1 MLDCGLQAVGQLAQ
15 THRAGQTG
23 AALEGVQGAHAASTQ
38 AGVFGLQ
45 RPVAQAGMQRG
56 QQLQRL
62 FFEDR
67 EQLGVNRID
76 RVDVVG
82 DVRSVNVLD
91 ALPAGHAGQ
100 VGKRPQCQSAHFG
113 PGSHGCCDGYGDG
126 GSGGRDR
133 CSLHSLHN
141 LHHRHHGS
149 NRRARFGQLIQ
160 GRRLGLADL
169 VGIERVSGRVG
180 PIVRRRQVRRGMR
193 HSAQSAHQI
202 RIRAGQEA
210 GRKLVQQAANFQRAT
225 VEQPSLVGTA
235 TLVLLRAL
243 QRMLQRARQ
252 HRQVGVAHR
261 RRIAGQ
267 RMRQRHRAVGHRPV
281 QLQPPFGQLV
291 AQTTRQLIGLVEEDV
306 EQRDADAQRPDTLEL
321 LRIAGFARWLGLDA
335 GGRCRRAGLGQIGQG
350 AGRQLG
356 QLRVGSQAS
365 CWMWRGGSSRS
376 GAQ

>member
-1 MLDCGLQAVGQLAQ
+1 MQVVGLGDQAIELAPADGTDTALVLDRGLQAVGQLTQ

-38 AGVFGLQ
+38 AGVFWLKC
-45 RPVAQAGMQRG
+45 PVAQAGMQGG

-82 DVRSVNVLD
+82 DVRSVDVLD

-100 VGKRPQCQSAHFG
+100 VGKRLQCQSAHFG

-133 CSLHSLHN
+133 CSLHHLHN
-141 LHHRHHGS
+141 LHNRQDLHHRHHGS

-202 RIRAGQEA
+202 RIRTGQEA

-252 HRQVGVAHR
+252 HRQLGVAHR

-267 RMRQRHRAVGHRPV
+267 RMRQRHRAVGHLPV

-321 LRIAGFARWLGLDA
+321 LRVAGLVGRLGLDA
-335 GGRCRRAGLGQIGQG
+335 G
-350 AGRQLG
+350 
-356 QLRVGSQAS
+356 S
-365 CWMWRGGSSRS
+365 
-376 GAQ
+376 